1 MNAKAIVQAW
11 LDTPCEDP
19 LTEADCLRLEQIIE
33 RKLAE
38 AQAEIV
44 QLKRLQLT
52 SQDAAV
58 VVGLR
63 AERDALRAKLVQARE
78 EAEAGKDLAGW
89 AAAIKWNHRERNTE
103 EWLAGL
109 RERIEKVQAL
119 AALEGDKSGDV

>member
-1 MNAKAIVQAW
+1 MSKHCPGCFTHPVRPTIGC
-11 LDTPCEDP
+11 PGCGHED
-19 LTEADCLRLEQIIE
+19 LERQ
-33 RKLAE
+33 LAE

-119 AALEGDKSGDV
+119 TVLAGTDPHA